1 MEEDSEKMSD
11 IEMIHTLIKER
22 FPDMAFVPISDI
34 EDENH
39 QSYKFLYEKFKG
51 LYEQMEKEFHSSR
64 FVREGLEKEVSELS
78 EKLEKQMVFNERLKN
93 STENMLD
100 SIKDVLDR
108 DIMVSNIKA
117 LGTDGQA
124 ISLPADQ
131 KKEVALED
139 LSLNLGV
146 YGFRRASFFSPL
158 KRELNKLNV
167 AKKNVQGTQGM
178 LKEKVS
184 FWKKLFHKIDRK
196 EITVMEASDIVDETR
211 RKKVHDLLN
220 GQFSNE
226 EKFIKYLLLTPALPK
241 DFLSTLMG
249 AAEIGVDANTVIM
262 LLEQPEGAFNKEII
276 VEYVSKVHKATEYN
290 LKQEL
295 AEELI
300 RGEWYVVADMNGIN
314 QKFQMV
320 PFDVLNDIRSTL
332 DNVYD
337 VLSGN
342 DIFKG
347 KEHVEEML
355 AEERADEEFSSDFD
369 LPEDIEVE
377 ENFYADLDEELKDLI

>member
-1 MEEDSEKMSD
+1 MEDSEKMSD

-131 KKEVALED
+131 KKEPALDD
-139 LSLNLGV
+139 LSLNPGI
-146 YGFRRASFFSPL
+146 YGFRRASFFF
-158 KRELNKLNV
+158 
-167 AKKNVQGTQGM
+167 T
-178 LKEKVS
+178 
-184 FWKKLFHKIDRK
+184 I
-196 EITVMEASDIVDETR
+196 ET
-211 RKKVHDLLN
+211 
-220 GQFSNE
+220 G
-226 EKFIKYLLLTPALPK
+226 IK
-241 DFLSTLMG
+241 
-249 AAEIGVDANTVIM
+249 
-262 LLEQPEGAFNKEII
+262 
-276 VEYVSKVHKATEYN
+276 
-290 LKQEL
+290 
-295 AEELI
+295 
-300 RGEWYVVADMNGIN
+300 
-314 QKFQMV
+314 
-320 PFDVLNDIRSTL
+320 
-332 DNVYD
+332 
-337 VLSGN
+337 
-342 DIFKG
+342 
-347 KEHVEEML
+347 
-355 AEERADEEFSSDFD
+355 
-369 LPEDIEVE
+369 
-377 ENFYADLDEELKDLI
+377 